1 MANKYYSLNEE
12 FDVQL
17 NLKIKLNQ
25 ASDYHQLSKKELQEI
40 IKEVK
45 ENISN
50 YLEFEL
56 KKKQYQ
62 QVEDIA
68 YGCDYIDFEII

>member
-12 FDVQL
+12 FDVKL
-17 NLKIKLNQ
+17 NLKIKLKQ
-25 ASDYHQLSKKELQEI
+25 ASDYHQLSEEELQDI

-62 QVEDIA
+62 HVEDIA